1 LEGLSACVPAWSSYG
16 EISVVVLLLMEGVA
30 AVQQLLM
37 PMLASWVLLSSSLG
51 EKKSDVLQLHKS
63 STF

>member
-1 LEGLSACVPAWSSYG
+1 
-16 EISVVVLLLMEGVA
+16 MEGVA